1 MDKAYYIILSW
12 NYKNQQDQQNFDLA
26 PVRYRSKAAAVLC
39 AKGTAEA
46 ELNLFAKVN
55 GVDTGAC
62 RMAKH
67 ETRDLWTI
75 SVADGSEPWTF
86 RAEVVEA
93 AA

>member
-1 MDKAYYIILSW
+1 MDRAYYIILSW
-12 NYKNQQDQQNFDLA
+12 NYKNQQDQQNFDVA
-26 PVRYRSKAAAVLC
+26 PVRYRSKAAAALYAGEIVN
-39 AKGTAEA
+39 A

-55 GVDTGAC
+55 GVDVGAC

-75 SVADGSEPWTF
+75 SVADGSKPWTF
-86 RAEVVEA
+86 TAEIVEA